1 MRWYYT
7 TTAIWQTNKRERE
20 KERASS
26 LLQVSRRTVLL
37 LSQVYKGKGPG
48 VGPLSLGCHSCLI
61 VAISRAQVKHAVCD
75 LVTNYVKGY
84 VFIN

>member
-1 MRWYYT
+1 MVLYNDCYL
-7 TTAIWQTNKRERE
+7 ADEQERERE

>member
-20 KERASS
+20 KERASP
-26 LLQVSRRTVLL
+26 LLQVSRRTGGGAS
-37 LSQVYKGKGPG
+37 LSRM
-48 VGPLSLGCHSCLI
+48 PLGEETLI